1 MAITFSPA
9 PSHQPFPPF
18 VGPACPFTTVLTV
31 ASGTSCDLS
40 TGSYSFSNVQISGAV
55 VLLGPVTITVS
66 NSFNLSTGAFLL
78 GNGTGQ
84 AVGVA
89 APGCVVGNTNTGGVH
104 GGIGGPGTSSV
115 ALGSPCGSHE
125 WCVEPRLT

>member
-1 MAITFSPA
+1 
-9 PSHQPFPPF
+9 
-18 VGPACPFTTVLTV
+18 V

-40 TGSYSFSNVQISGAV
+40 TGSYFFSDVQISGAV

-66 NSFNLSTGAFLL
+66 NSFNLSTGAFVL

-89 APGCVVGNTNTGGVH
+89 APGCVVGSTNTGGVH

-125 WCVEPRLT
+125 WCVEPRLTWCGWWCGW